1 MFDGANGALW
11 LEITEIIGY
20 ILLSQRLLVIQNCVI
35 FREMEY
41 REIEVLAVQA
51 DCDSDIGIQMVSKSK
66 QESGEVKWENKKFR
80 GRYERYVC

>member
-1 MFDGANGALW
+1 
-11 LEITEIIGY
+11 
-20 ILLSQRLLVIQNCVI
+20 
-35 FREMEY
+35 MEY